1 MTFSSVH
8 QNIEPPSV
16 DREGPFRTLIIDL
29 SKGFGGATTRT
40 LSLIRRLSR
49 DQQISLAALENSP
62 VAIEAHRAGF
72 KVFLV
77 GRNKASL
84 MIVPRL
90 ISIIRRE
97 GIQIVDTQNPQSKL
111 WGSIAAYFTGVSLV
125 STLNS
130 WYANEHSVGSW
141 RSRFYSMLELRTNAF
156 LDRYIVVSRSIQ
168 DALVKCGIAPNKIDL
183 IYNAVETDQL
193 PLAADRESTMMPL
206 GLPLDGIIL
215 MAVGRLTWAKGYE
228 DLIQALAILVKEDD
242 RICCLVA
249 GDGELRESL
258 KTLIEQMGLT
268 QHIILL
274 GHLSRQK
281 VLSLIASCDIF
292 VMPSR
297 SEGTPIALL
306 EAASFRKPIVAT
318 SVGGIPE
325 LVKNEDEC
333 LLVESGNVF
342 ELANSIRRL
351 VRDKA
356 LSERLGE
363 GAYRRVQSD
372 FSMDAQALSTIR
384 TYNEAL
390 QSRNKRMQAI

>member
-8 QNIEPPSV
+8 QNVESPTV
-16 DREGPFRTLIIDL
+16 DRERPFRTLIIDL

-72 KVFLV
+72 QVFLV

-130 WYANEHSVGSW
+130 WYATEHSVGSW
-141 RSRFYSMLELRTNAF
+141 RSRFYSMLELRTNAV

-168 DALVKCGIAPNKIDL
+168 DALLKCGIAPDKIDL

-193 PLAADRESTMMPL
+193 PLAADRESMVMSL

-215 MAVGRLTWAKGYE
+215 MAAGRLTWAKGYE

>member
-1 MTFSSVH
+1 MTVSFIN
-8 QNIEPPSV
+8 QNVDPPSV
-16 DREGPFRTLIIDL
+16 DSERPFRTLVIDL
-29 SKGFGGATTRT
+29 SKGFGGANTRT

-49 DQQISLAALENSP
+49 DQKISLAALENSP
-62 VAIEAHRAGF
+62 VAVEAQRAGF
-72 KVFLV
+72 QVFLV

-97 GIQIVDTQNPQSKL
+97 GIQILDTQNPQSKL
-111 WGSIAAYFTGVSLV
+111 WGSIAAYFTGVALV

-130 WYANEHSVGSW
+130 WYANEHSAGSW
-141 RSRFYSMLELRTNAF
+141 RSRFYSVLELRTNAF

-168 DALVKCGIAPNKIDL
+168 DALVKCGVAPDKIDL

-193 PLAADRESTMMPL
+193 PLAADRQSMMMPL
-206 GLPLDGIIL
+206 GLPLDGIVL
-215 MAVGRLTWAKGYE
+215 MAAGRLTWAKGYE

-258 KTLIEQMGLT
+258 KILIEQMGLP

-325 LVKNEDEC
+325 LVNNEDEC

-351 VRDKA
+351 IQDKA

-363 GAYRRVQSD
+363 RAYRRVLSD
-372 FSMDAQALSTIR
+372 FSLDAQARSTLQ
-384 TYNEAL
+384 TYEEAL
-390 QSRNKRMQAI
+390 QSRNKRMQPI

>member
-1 MTFSSVH
+1 MTFSFVH
-8 QNIEPPSV
+8 QNVEPLSV
-16 DREGPFRTLIIDL
+16 DKERPFRTLIIDL
-29 SKGFGGATTRT
+29 SKGFGGANTRT

-62 VAIEAHRAGF
+62 VAIEAQRAGF
-72 KVFLV
+72 QVFLV

-90 ISIIRRE
+90 IYIIRRQ

-168 DALVKCGIAPNKIDL
+168 DALVKSGIAPEKIDL

-193 PLAADRESTMMPL
+193 PLAADRESMMVPL
-206 GLPLDGIIL
+206 ELPLDGIVL
-215 MAVGRLTWAKGYE
+215 MAAGRLTWAKGYE

-242 RICCLVA
+242 RIYCLVA

-258 KTLIEQMGLT
+258 QTLIEQMGLP

-306 EAASFRKPIVAT
+306 EAASFGKPIVAT

-333 LLVESGNVF
+333 LLVESGDVF

-351 VRDKA
+351 IQDKA
-356 LSERLGE
+356 LSKRLGE
-363 GAYRRVQSD
+363 GAYRRVRSD
-372 FSMDAQALSTIR
+372 FSIDAQALSTIQ
-384 TYNEAL
+384 TYEEAL
-390 QSRNKRMQAI
+390 QSRNKRMQPI